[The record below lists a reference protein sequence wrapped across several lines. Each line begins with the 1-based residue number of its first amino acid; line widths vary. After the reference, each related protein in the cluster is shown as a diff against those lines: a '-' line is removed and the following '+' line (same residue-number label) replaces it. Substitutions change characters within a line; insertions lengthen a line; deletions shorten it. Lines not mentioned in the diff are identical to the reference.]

1 MYVDQGWLSTAKAVN
16 SPNSD
21 LRSDESDV
29 SLLVIHNISLPPGQ
43 FGSGHISELFRNNLN
58 AEEHPYFA
66 KISNL
71 KVSAHLLIDRF
82 GYVTQFVPFNKK
94 AWHAGVSNFEGRSN
108 CNEYS
113 IGIELEGTDTDPY
126 TDIQYARLGEI
137 SRFLMSIYPEIIE
150 RRVVGHSD
158 IAPDRKTDPGS
169 AFDWPY
175 FRSLLID

>member
-43 FGSGHISELFRNNLN
+43 FGSGHISELFRNKLN
-58 AEEHPYFA
+58 AEEHPYFV

-108 CNEYS
+108 
-113 IGIELEGTDTDPY
+113 
-126 TDIQYARLGEI
+126 
-137 SRFLMSIYPEIIE
+137 
-150 RRVVGHSD
+150 
-158 IAPDRKTDPGS
+158 
-169 AFDWPY
+169 
-175 FRSLLID
+175 

>member
-43 FGSGHISELFRNNLN
+43 FGSGHISELFRNKLN

-113 IGIELEGTDTDPY
+113 IGIIHRY
-126 TDIQYARLGEI
+126 TVCSFRRNIPI
-137 SRFLMSIYPEIIE
+137 SDVYLPRNHRAASCGP
-150 RRVVGHSD
+150 
-158 IAPDRKTDPGS
+158 
-169 AFDWPY
+169 
-175 FRSLLID
+175 